1 MDGDMNKLG
10 KEVAAILSLDMLTL
24 RDRLAQGA
32 LRATEVAR
40 AFLTQINAREPEVQA
55 WAWLDEADVL
65 AQAERLDQLRAT
77 GRPVGPL
84 HGLPVALKDIIDT
97 AGIATENGASLDS
110 GRVPADDAAIVRR
123 LRAAGAVIM
132 GKTVTTELAYLHPG
146 KTRNPV
152 NPTHTPGGSS
162 QGSAA
167 AVGAGMAPLA
177 IGTQT
182 GGSVIRPAAYCGVVG
197 FKPSFGAIP
206 RTGILTQSPS
216 LDTVGVFST
225 SVEGAALL
233 AEALFG
239 DDPGDPHTR
248 PAAPPRL
255 LSISSTAP
263 PVRPMFAVLAA
274 PPGTEPDE
282 DMRLAIG
289 ELTEFLGDQA
299 FAIDLPP
306 IFDDAA
312 AIRERINFAEMAKCY
327 YGYERRGWDTLS
339 DILRAALTAGKEIPA
354 RDYISALDW
363 RGVLNAALAEIFDR
377 CDAILTPATPGPAPA
392 DLSTTGSAIY
402 NGLWTLTGA
411 PAITLPLFEA
421 SNGMPMGV
429 QLVARPGDDARLLRT
444 ARWLMNEITQSG
456 GENGHD

>member
-1 MDGDMNKLG
+1 MQD
-10 KEVAAILSLDMLTL
+10 AAAVLSLDVITL
-24 RDRLAQGA
+24 RDRLASGA

-40 AFLTQINAREPEVQA
+40 ACLAQVAARDPQVGA
-55 WAWLDEADVL
+55 WAWLDETDVL
-65 AQAERLDQLRAT
+65 AQAERLDALRSS
-77 GRPVGPL
+77 GRAIGPL
-84 HGLPVALKDIIDT
+84 HGLPVGVKDIIDT
-97 AGIATENGASLDS
+97 AGIATENGTPIDA
-110 GRVPADDAAIVRR
+110 GRVPVEDAAIVRR

-152 NPTHTPGGSS
+152 NPDHTPGGSS

-167 AVGAGMAPLA
+167 AVAAGMVPLA

-182 GGSVIRPAAYCGVVG
+182 GGSVIRPAAYCGTVG

-206 RTGILTQSPS
+206 RTGILTQSPT
-216 LDTVGVFST
+216 LDTIGVFSG

-233 AEALFG
+233 ADALFG

-255 LSISSTAP
+255 LSVAGATP
-263 PVRPMFAVLAA
+263 PVKPMFAILAE
-274 PPGTEPDE
+274 PPGPSPEE
-282 DMRLAIG
+282 DMRLAVE

-306 IFDDAA
+306 LFSEAA
-312 AIRERINFAEMAKCY
+312 AVRERINFAEMAKCY
-327 YGYERRGWDTLS
+327 YSYERRGWDSLS
-339 DILRAALTAGKEIPA
+339 DILRAAMQAGKDLPA

-363 RGVLNAALAEIFDR
+363 RGVLNAALDEIFDR
-377 CDAILTPATPGPAPA
+377 CDVILTPATPGPAPA
-392 DLSTTGSAIY
+392 DLTTTGSAIY
-402 NGLWTLTGA
+402 NGLWTLCGT
-411 PAITLPLFEA
+411 PAVTLPLFEA

-429 QLVARPGDDARLLRT
+429 QLVARVGDDARLLRT
-444 ARWLMNEITQSG
+444 ARWLMNDVTRSG
-456 GENGHD
+456 GDA

>member
-1 MDGDMNKLG
+1 
-10 KEVAAILSLDMLTL
+10 
-24 RDRLAQGA
+24 
-32 LRATEVAR
+32 
-40 AFLTQINAREPEVQA
+40 
-55 WAWLDEADVL
+55 
-65 AQAERLDQLRAT
+65 
-77 GRPVGPL
+77 
-84 HGLPVALKDIIDT
+84 
-97 AGIATENGASLDS
+97 
-110 GRVPADDAAIVRR
+110 
-123 LRAAGAVIM
+123 
-132 GKTVTTELAYLHPG
+132 
-146 KTRNPV
+146 
-152 NPTHTPGGSS
+152 
-162 QGSAA
+162 
-167 AVGAGMAPLA
+167 
-177 IGTQT
+177 
-182 GGSVIRPAAYCGVVG
+182 
-197 FKPSFGAIP
+197 
-206 RTGILTQSPS
+206 
-216 LDTVGVFST
+216 
-225 SVEGAALL
+225 
-233 AEALFG
+233 
-239 DDPGDPHTR
+239 
-248 PAAPPRL
+248 
-255 LSISSTAP
+255 
-263 PVRPMFAVLAA
+263 MFAVLAA

-444 ARWLMNEITQSG
+444 ARWLMNEIAQSG